1 MEPQRSKPFVKDDD
15 KMLWLGLL
23 QRDTGIPASK
33 HLKIEDEVIAL
44 DFNLAVTLR
53 LLRFDN
59 EKDHQNRKFWVRL
72 VTGETIE
79 DPDENILGAEYINS
93 DKYADH
99 NTQVM

>member
-1 MEPQRSKPFVKDDD
+1 
-15 KMLWLGLL
+15 MLWLGLL
-23 QRDTGIPASK
+23 QRDTGIPASQ
-33 HLKIEDEVIAL
+33 HLNIKDEVVAL

-59 EKDHQNRKFWVRL
+59 EKDRANQKFWVQL
-72 VTGETIE
+72 VTGEKSE
-79 DPDENILGAEYINS
+79 DPDENILGAEYINT